1 MRAYSVQLWKALAE
15 RSGNLIGIRPLLQWP
30 IVSYDC
36 GVSSLLE
43 KFMFKVSQYA
53 CTIHTLACR
62 ESTTSMTSVPKP
74 LKFLRSH
81 YKEMKDLYESI
92 PAQNRNKPALA
103 DIISVMAITSGKLGE
118 RESLHFRY
126 TSLIC
131 RLFLVLVLQFY
142 DGHIMLLTMLQVV
155 RLR

>member
-1 MRAYSVQLWKALAE
+1 
-15 RSGNLIGIRPLLQWP
+15 
-30 IVSYDC
+30 
-36 GVSSLLE
+36 
-43 KFMFKVSQYA
+43 
-53 CTIHTLACR
+53 
-62 ESTTSMTSVPKP
+62 MTSVPKP

-103 DIISVMAITSGKLGE
+103 DIISVMAITSGKQGE

>member
-1 MRAYSVQLWKALAE
+1 MHAHY
-15 RSGNLIGIRPLLQWP
+15 I
-30 IVSYDC
+30 
-36 GVSSLLE
+36 
-43 KFMFKVSQYA
+43 
-53 CTIHTLACR
+53 TLACR

-103 DIISVMAITSGKLGE
+103 DIISVMAITSGKEGE
-118 RESLHFRY
+118 RESLQFRY

-131 RLFLVLVLQFY
+131 RLFLVIVLQFY
-142 DGHIMLLTMLQVV
+142 DGHILPLTMLQVA